1 MESSPQG
8 RANSLVSKV
17 DDAGFAKQIKAECK
31 TLRTS
36 IIQEADSGGHD
47 AKQVPMRAKTT
58 LFASARNPRAD
69 SGGAVDCI
77 SIILPLTPLP
87 NGVRGKTKCTFLS
100 IQAVML
106 KRQAFVS
113 ALIFPY

>member
-1 MESSPQG
+1 MDGSE
-8 RANSLVSKV
+8 
-17 DDAGFAKQIKAECK
+17 AKSTTA
-31 TLRTS
+31 TS
-36 IIQEADSGGHD
+36 EKEIQD
-47 AKQVPMRAKTT
+47 
-58 LFASARNPRAD
+58 AD